1 MFVKLFCQE
10 KTFFLLTTRLFF
22 ADKRDRRDR
31 DSDRTNHDRI
41 DTNRR
46 SSKLCNQSSDKRSG
60 SDDRDRGGGSGV
72 GGGGSGGGG
81 AGGGDRERDRDRE
94 RERDRL
100 TRIGDWSEHVSSS
113 CKKYYYNCKTEVSQW
128 EKPKEWLEKER
139 YVVNADYSSQ
149 CYKCRLDY
157 LPEIYLRNSIENFV
171 KKNEIERGMIVFRDL
186 VRYIRLLS
194 LSF

>member
-1 MFVKLFCQE
+1 MCS
-10 KTFFLLTTRLFF
+10 LTSRLYS

-72 GGGGSGGGG
+72 GGGGSGGG
-81 AGGGDRERDRDRE
+81 AGGGGGERDRERDRDRE

-100 TRIGDWSEHVSSS
+100 TRIGEWSEHVSSS
-113 CKKYYYNCKTEVSQW
+113 GKKYYYNCKTEVSQW

-139 YVVNADYSSQ
+139 
-149 CYKCRLDY
+149 
-157 LPEIYLRNSIENFV
+157 
-171 KKNEIERGMIVFRDL
+171 
-186 VRYIRLLS
+186 
-194 LSF
+194 